1 MSSDGFLITPRR
13 SYNPHRAKRRD
24 PETMDFARFLARTF
38 HARRRNPPTD
48 RQKQT
53 ANYRG
58 AFDPNQCLK
67 ITRDA
72 ARAPIPVAA
81 PVPIPVAAAA
91 APDPAQVPAFIDPDL
106 MMIDDAMNAE
116 YGTKPIDMA
125 LFAQILAD
133 VRDVHDVP
141 IAMPEFG
148 IPPE

>member
-81 PVPIPVAAAA
+81 PVPIPVAAPVPIPVAAAA
-91 APDPAQVPAFIDPDL
+91 APDPAQVQHL
-106 MMIDDAMNAE
+106 S
-116 YGTKPIDMA
+116 
-125 LFAQILAD
+125 IL
-133 VRDVHDVP
+133 
-141 IAMPEFG
+141 IL
-148 IPPE
+148 